1 MSTVRT
7 IWSGYSVSY
16 SGMSTAQRSLGVT
29 SSNISN
35 TSTEGYT
42 RKRAVGE
49 DLYVSN
55 SSGDGSSTGIGATVQ
70 SVLRIRNQFLDL
82 QYREQNTETGY
93 AQGKNGLLASLQE
106 VINEFNAIDKTSAK
120 TSNGL
125 QETMNKFLSSWTELS
140 KDPTSASCKSSVLEN
155 ADSMLGAF
163 NEMAT
168 TLLTLRESMANNV
181 RDGVKDVNTVAEQ
194 IAELNQQI
202 MELET
207 RDVEASDLRDA
218 RDLLIDQVS
227 ALANITTAVQN
238 NGMVNVYVNGVS
250 LVNGNKARE
259 MAVTGMGTGID
270 PLKVQWKDLGMDVAL
285 TSGSLK
291 CYLDEAN
298 PNGVATIVISTTAT
312 SPPKIIPYDCWST
325 TANKSALTTMTNGLN
340 DLLVTF
346 AAAVNNI
353 YNPNKV
359 AGQDFFTSVT
369 TGSAMG
375 LNNIQ
380 VNAAYEADYTK
391 IKANSDGTAGNND
404 ISKAIGVLSSE
415 DGLYNCDGILMN
427 MNTFY
432 SSFVSWLGTAGDT
445 ASAEHATQSGLL
457 SQIQTQRSS
466 LSSVSLDDEMSTM
479 ITYQHAYSASARVMN
494 VVDTLVAGLIS
505 DLGGR

>member
-1 MSTVRT
+1 MST

-42 RKRAVGE
+42 RKRAVGQ
-49 DLYVSN
+49 DLYV
-55 SSGDGSSTGIGATVQ
+55 SGDGSSTGIGATVE
-70 SVLRIRNQFLDL
+70 SISRIRNQFLDL

-93 AQGKNGLLASLQE
+93 AQSKSSLLASMQE
-106 VINEFNAIDKTSAK
+106 VINEFNAIDKTSAS
-120 TSNGL
+120 TSNNGL

-168 TLLTLRESMANNV
+168 TLLTLRESMGNNV
-181 RDGVKDVNTVAEQ
+181 RDGVDDVNNLASQIAVLNEQ
-194 IAELNQQI
+194 ILQ
-202 MELET
+202 MET
-207 RDVEASDLRDA
+207 RNVEASDLRDA
-218 RDLLIDQVS
+218 RDLLIDNLS
-227 ALANITTAVQN
+227 ALVNITTSEMD

-250 LVNGNKARE
+250 LVSGNKAKE
-259 MAVTGMGTGID
+259 METTGLGTAAN
-270 PLKVQWKDLGMDVAL
+270 PLNVRWKNLDEDVSL
-285 TSGSLK
+285 TSGALRF
-291 CYLDEAN
+291 YLDEAD
-298 PNGVATIVISTTAT
+298 PLGVDAIATT
-312 SPPKIIPYDCWST
+312 PYDWST
-325 TANKSALTTMTNGLN
+325 TADKSVLTTMTNGLN

-346 AAAVNNI
+346 ATAVNDI
-353 YNPNKV
+353 YNPTHA
-359 AGQDFFTSVT
+359 AGQDFFTTIDAAAS
-369 TGSAMG
+369 MG
-375 LNNIQ
+375 LKNVQ
-380 VNAAYEADYTK
+380 VNAAYEADYTQ

-404 ISKAIGVLSSE
+404 ISKDIGVLSSKS
-415 DGLYNCDGILMN
+415 GLYQCDGIFMN

-432 SSFVSWLGTAGDT
+432 SSFVSWLGTTGDT
-445 ASAEHATQSGLL
+445 ATANYTTQSGLL
-457 SQIQTQRSS
+457 TQIQTQRSG

-505 DLGGR
+505 DLGG

>member
-42 RKRAVGE
+42 RKRAVGQ

-70 SVLRIRNQFLDL
+70 SILRIRNQFLDL

-106 VINEFNAIDKTSAK
+106 VINEFNAPKGQTDT
-120 TSNGL
+120 GL
-125 QETMNKFLSSWTELS
+125 QQTITDFFNSWTELA
-140 KDPTSASCKSSVLEN
+140 KDPSSASAKSAVLKT
-155 ADSMLGAF
+155 ADSMLGTF
-163 NEMAT
+163 DEIST

-181 RDGVKDVNTVAEQ
+181 RDGVNDVNTVAGQ

-259 MAVTGMGTGID
+259 MAVTGLGTSVD
-270 PLKVQWKDLGMDVAL
+270 PLKVQWKDLGVDVAL
-285 TSGSLK
+285 TGGSLK
-291 CYLDEAN
+291 SYLEEAD
-298 PNGVATIVISTTAT
+298 PSGVTPTVT
-312 SPPKIIPYDCWST
+312 SWST
-325 TANKSALTTMTNGLN
+325 TASDSALTTMTNGLN
-340 DLLVTF
+340 DL
-346 AAAVNNI
+346 AVIIAKEVNKIYNMDPTNPL
-353 YNPNKV
+353 YNPNL
-359 AGQDFFTSVT
+359 DFFRPVSGT
-369 TGSAMG
+369 AMKLG
-375 LNNIQ
+375 NIK
-380 VNAAYEADYTK
+380 VNDAIEADYTT
-391 IKANSDGTAGNND
+391 IKGNSDGTAGNND
-404 ISKAIGVLSSE
+404 ISKKIGVLANE
-415 DGLYNCDGILMN
+415 GTAYQCDGIDMT
-427 MNTFY
+427 MSAFY
-432 SSFVSWLGTAGDT
+432 SSLISWLGTAGDT
-445 ASAEHATQSGLL
+445 ASANYTTQSGLL
-457 SQIQTQRSS
+457 TQIQTQRSG

-494 VVDTLVAGLIS
+494 VVDSLVAGLIS

>member
-42 RKRAVGE
+42 RKRAVGN

-55 SSGDGSSTGIGATVQ
+55 SSADGSSTGIGATVQ

-93 AQGKNGLLASLQE
+93 AQGKNSLLANLQE
-106 VINEFNAIDKTSAK
+106 VINEFNAPKGQTDT
-120 TSNGL
+120 GL
-125 QETMNKFLSSWTELS
+125 QQTITDFFNSWTELA
-140 KDPTSASCKSSVLEN
+140 KDPSSASAKSSVLET
-155 ADSMLGAF
+155 AESMLGTF
-163 NEMAT
+163 DEIST

-181 RDGVKDVNTVAEQ
+181 RDGVKDVNTVAGQ

-259 MAVTGMGTGID
+259 MAVTGLGTSVD
-270 PLKVQWKDLGMDVAL
+270 PLKVQWKDLGVDVAL
-285 TSGSLK
+285 TGGSLK
-291 CYLDEAN
+291 SYLEEAD
-298 PNGVATIVISTTAT
+298 PSGVTPTVT
-312 SPPKIIPYDCWST
+312 SWST
-325 TANKSALTTMTNGLN
+325 TASDSALTTMTNGLN
-340 DLLVTF
+340 DL
-346 AAAVNNI
+346 AVIIAKEVNKI
-353 YNPNKV
+353 YNMDPANPSYDPDL
-359 AGQDFFTSVT
+359 DFFRPVS
-369 TGSAMG
+369 G
-375 LNNIQ
+375 LDMKLGNIK
-380 VNAAYEADYTK
+380 VNKSITDDYTT
-391 IKANSDGTAGNND
+391 IKANSDKSAGNND
-404 ISKAIGVLSSE
+404 ISKKIGVLANE
-415 DGLYNCDGILMN
+415 GTAYTCDGISMT
-427 MNTFY
+427 MSAFY
-432 SSFVSWLGTAGDT
+432 SSLVSWLGTAGDT
-445 ASAEHATQSGLL
+445 ASANYTTQSGLL
-457 SQIQTQRSS
+457 TQIQTQRSG